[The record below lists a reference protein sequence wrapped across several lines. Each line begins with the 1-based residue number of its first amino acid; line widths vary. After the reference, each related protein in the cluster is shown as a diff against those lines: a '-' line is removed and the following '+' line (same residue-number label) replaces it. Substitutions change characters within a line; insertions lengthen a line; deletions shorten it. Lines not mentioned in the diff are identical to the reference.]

1 MRLKSHV
8 KYWGRNAFVWTG
20 ISLACVLGFWIMN
33 QLSSAKYVQ
42 GIGLAA
48 TFLVYLAVV
57 GAFVSMIAVISTFQT
72 EIPRLVSMNVTRKA
86 AVWGLAAG
94 HAATALLHI
103 LLGILIWCIFGIG
116 EAEIVV
122 FIASLIT
129 SVMLGFGGFG
139 MLLGAA
145 ALRWGKIGTIIM
157 VAVIMVMT
165 IGITTFIALR
175 GENFLQG
182 FSMETRMDLNFW
194 SLALI
199 AAVFYLFTAAAA
211 AMFTRKIEVRV

>member
-1 MRLKSHV
+1 MRFKSHV

-33 QLSSAKYVQ
+33 QLGSAKYVQ
-42 GIGLAA
+42 GIGMAA

-72 EIPRLVSMNVTRKA
+72 EIPRLVSMNVTRRA

-103 LLGILIWCIFGIG
+103 LLGILIWCIFGVG
-116 EAEIVV
+116 EAEMVV
-122 FIASLIT
+122 FIAALIA

-145 ALRWGKIGTIIM
+145 VLRWGKIGTIIM
-157 VAVIMVMT
+157 AAAIMVMT
-165 IGITTFIALR
+165 IGIASFIAMR
-175 GENFLQG
+175 GESSFRG
-182 FSMETRMDLNFW
+182 FSMETMMDLNFW
-194 SLALI
+194 PLALT
-199 AAVFYLFTAAAA
+199 AAVFYLLTAAAA

>member
-8 KYWGRNAFVWTG
+8 KYWSRNAFVWTG

-33 QLSSAKYVQ
+33 GLSRAKYVR
-42 GIGLAA
+42 GIGPAS

-72 EIPRLVSMNVTRKA
+72 EIPRLVSLNVTRKA
-86 AVWGLAAG
+86 AVWGLTAG
-94 HAATALLHI
+94 HAETALLHT
-103 LLGILIWCIFGIG
+103 LLGILIWCIWGIR
-116 EAEIVV
+116 EIEMVV
-122 FIASLIT
+122 FIASLTI

-145 ALRWGKIGTIIM
+145 VLRWGKIGTIIM
-157 VAVIMVMT
+157 AAVIMVMT
-165 IGITTFIALR
+165 MGIATFIALR
-175 GENFLQG
+175 GESFLQG
-182 FSMETRMDLNFW
+182 FSMETMMDLNFW
-194 SLALI
+194 PLAFM

>member
-1 MRLKSHV
+1 MLFRS
-8 KYWGRNAFVWTG
+8 WGRNAFVWTG

-33 QLSSAKYVQ
+33 QLGSAKYVQ

-72 EIPRLVSMNVTRKA
+72 EIPRLVSMNVTRRA
-86 AVWGLAAG
+86 AVWGLVAG

-103 LLGILIWCIFGIG
+103 LLGILIWCIFGVG

-122 FIASLIT
+122 FIAALIA

-145 ALRWGKIGTIIM
+145 VLRWGKIGTIIM
-157 VAVIMVMT
+157 AAAIMVMT
-165 IGITTFIALR
+165 IGIASFIAMR
-175 GENFLQG
+175 GESSFRG
-182 FSMETRMDLNFW
+182 FSMETMMDLNFW
-194 SLALI
+194 PLALT
-199 AAVFYLFTAAAA
+199 AAVFYLLTAAAA
-211 AMFTRKIEVRV
+211 ATFTRKIEVRV

>member
-42 GIGLAA
+42 GIDLAD

-103 LLGILIWCIFGIG
+103 LLGILIWCIFGVG

-122 FIASLIT
+122 CIAALIA

-145 ALRWGKIGTIIM
+145 VLRWGKIGTIIM
-157 VAVIMVMT
+157 AAAIMVMT
-165 IGITTFIALR
+165 IGIASFIAMR
-175 GENFLQG
+175 GESSFRG
-182 FSMETRMDLNFW
+182 FSMETMMDLNFW
-194 SLALI
+194 PLALT
-199 AAVFYLFTAAAA
+199 AAVFYLLTAAAA
-211 AMFTRKIEVRV
+211 ATFTRKIEVRV

>member
-1 MRLKSHV
+1 MRFKSHV

-33 QLSSAKYVQ
+33 QLGSAKYVQ

-72 EIPRLVSMNVTRKA
+72 EIPRLVSMNVTRRA
-86 AVWGLAAG
+86 AVWGLVAG

-103 LLGILIWCIFGIG
+103 LLGILIWCIFGVG

-122 FIASLIT
+122 FIAALIA

-145 ALRWGKIGTIIM
+145 VLRWGKIGTIIM
-157 VAVIMVMT
+157 AAAIMVMT
-165 IGITTFIALR
+165 IGIASFIAMR
-175 GENFLQG
+175 GESSFRG
-182 FSMETRMDLNFW
+182 FSMETMMDLNFW
-194 SLALI
+194 PLALT
-199 AAVFYLFTAAAA
+199 AAVFYLLTAAAA
-211 AMFTRKIEVRV
+211 ATFTRKIEVRV